1 MDRRRLVLVTG
12 VNTGLGFPSS
22 YLHPTQL
29 DIEDD
34 ISIASASEYIKAQ
47 YGKLDALINN
57 GGKLYPFQKYLFT
70 ILTCLRIR
78 GTELDQQLNAGK
90 TSAREM
96 WNRTYDMNVPKALN
110 NFNLPTYQSSKTAI
124 NIIMRYSIT
133 WSA

>member
-1 MDRRRLVLVTG
+1 VSTQVSVSKSSRPHLKE
-12 VNTGLGFPSS
+12 GFPSS

-57 GGKLYPFQKYLFT
+57 GVKLYPFQKYLFT

-96 WNRTYDMNVPKALN
+96 WNRTYDMNVVGAHIL
-110 NFNLPTYQSSKTAI
+110 T
-124 NIIMRYSIT
+124 
-133 WSA
+133 